1 MQDGKIF
8 DSEELEQ
15 MRLQYASLKEDLEK
29 QKIINGKMMESVFRK
44 NIGILD
50 TDRKIGIAGG
60 LVAVPLVF
68 AVCIIQGLDMW
79 IAVVLG
85 AVFLAQTVAYLM
97 LYRRLGPVGNGQEN
111 VLDTAVGIRK
121 FRKGYCSRHKKVQE
135 RVYSHQYGPVGACPG
150 CVRSNGRGN
159 IPCMEHSCQGACG
172 CRHPVCDN
180 TYGIVCRIP
189 VRTAGSQSVRRDNTA
204 AGGRGLVIFVNTG
217 H

>member
-121 FRKGYCSRHKKVQE
+121 FRKGYI
-135 RVYSHQYGPVGACPG
+135 A
-150 CVRSNGRGN
+150 
-159 IPCMEHSCQGACG
+159 I
-172 CRHPVCDN
+172 
-180 TYGIVCRIP
+180 
-189 VRTAGSQSVRRDNTA
+189 NTA
-204 AGGRGLVIFVNTG
+204 LWVLVLAVFVVMGVEIYHAWSTPVKGLAAVGILVLRKHERLISIAERLREQHHDKGNLITCPVNPKLRFSRVPVVQKHGIHIKTS
-217 H
+217 